1 MESRRAE
8 VGVEPE
14 ELRNV
19 SISEMESRPM
29 FEGTLWCAAEGAW
42 LEETWWAE
50 ARPWAVSVYVFVWER

>member
-1 MESRRAE
+1 

-19 SISEMESRPM
+19 SISEMESSPM
-29 FEGTLWCAAEGAW
+29 FEGTLWCAAEGSW

-50 ARPWAVSVYVFVWER
+50 ARP